1 MPQPANTMALLG
13 SLFDANGNSPYEN
26 QLVTSAPATGYF
38 SKGIA
43 NSIYF
48 QDISITGPFPSGLI
62 TNGYWTIYLPW
73 PSQTDTGGAPMI
85 WEIFLPDGTAWAG
98 PSQEN
103 AASNGLWDL
112 SNAKQW
118 NRVQVG
124 PSLPVLVGTQGLK
137 GDKGDKGDTGQTG
150 QPGAPGSGTTVPTLQ
165 SAYGARG
172 DGVTDDWAALNSYLA
187 DLSAGKPTV
196 AIPQANYLIGKPIAI
211 PMSVD
216 RPTAVANTLKLLG
229 VGNGGSTN
237 GHYPISPSGR
247 GTVFDFRA
255 DGTYNPYLNDYA
267 MVSGGDFSYVVGAPG
282 ATTIALT
289 PLKAFINNATNTDQ
303 SSIAPIGPLTIP
315 VVPDGWYSIDISRDG
330 HVYLGSSTDA
340 GGGGSLLYW
349 IKSTGGAGTTGSTR
363 QLSTPGTPTGAAYC
377 TVAGTRPDTIR
388 LYELHM
394 AGSKPD
400 IVRDARCYLGCFNH
414 RGNGT
419 LSLQDI
425 CLAQLSGTAGTLP
438 FIVSNGILK
447 TQDVQ
452 FWGRTSANFQGNPGI
467 PSQDAI
473 HIGGSGSW
481 YSPGGSD
488 SYSNYSIMAGYGS
501 RLRNDLAQNIRK
513 YFWIRGNGQDVVVE
527 NPYLMANCGNN
538 RDGSISGID
547 LSGTLVAPPSGIHIV
562 NPEFEMS
569 SYAHAI
575 RVGLALETQIISPI
589 VSDANN
595 GWLAANIAAG
605 ASTISVASASMAY
618 PMDVTNWLG
627 QEILLDSNQ
636 MTEEVVTLATTP
648 VTYGG
653 GALPT
658 VTGTAGN
665 QYIDFTTSVRIAAG
679 TTVLLGSGQATQEVV
694 QIGAGGTGTRFQLNY
709 SLGYSYAA
717 APAGL
722 GPWVLTFG
730 ATKNAF
736 AHAVTVN
743 GPTVARSISTVKYV
757 TGEYGNSN
765 LVVGGSRLFGSM
777 RLVSDPTPAGTNSVL
792 SNSAVSTRAV
802 TVTAK
807 AALGAAGPPPF
818 QILDSA
824 GVEIMTLGRRAANGV
839 IDRVIEVPNGGTL
852 RLNANGGAI
861 QIAPDG
867 GAQLTM
873 LTNGYSG
880 MSLNTNGTGWFYKA
894 LNAGYP
900 GNYVEYQDN
909 TGAIRSRVRGDGM
922 VAATYN
928 TAANFSGLATVSKAG
943 TPVDADWA
951 TAPPDGTMVVDS
963 TGLKLWIRVLG
974 VWRSTTLV

>member
-1 MPQPANTMALLG
+1 MAQPANTMALLG

-137 GDKGDKGDTGQTG
+137 GDKGDPGK
-150 QPGAPGSGTTVPTLQ
+150 PGAPGAPGTPGAAGSGTALPTLQ

-172 DGVTDDWAALNSYLA
+172 DGVTDDYQAIGNYLA
-187 DLSAGKPTV
+187 DLAIGRPTV
-196 AIPQANYLIGKPIAI
+196 SIPLANYYISKPFAV
-211 PMSVD
+211 PMTTD
-216 RPTAVANTLKLLG
+216 RPTALSTTIKLAG

-267 MVSGGDFSYVVGAPG
+267 MVSGGDFSYVAGAPG

-289 PLKAFINNATNTDQ
+289 PFKAFINNTTNTDQ
-303 SSIAPIGPLTIP
+303 SSVTPIGPLTIP
-315 VVPDGWYSIDISRDG
+315 VVPDGWYSIDVSRDG
-330 HVYLGSSTDA
+330 HVYLGSSNDA

-349 IKSTGGAGTTGSTR
+349 VKSTGGAGTTGSTR

-400 IVRDARCYLGCFNH
+400 IIRDARCYLGCFNH

-527 NPYLMANCGNN
+527 NPYLMGNCGNN

-575 RVGLALETQIISPI
+575 RIGLALETQIISPI

-605 ASTISVASASMAY
+605 ASTISVVSATMAY
-618 PMDVTNWLG
+618 PMDITNWLG
-627 QEILLDSNQ
+627 QEILLDSSLA
-636 MTEEVVTLATTP
+636 TEEVVMLAATP

-665 QYIDFTTSVRIAAG
+665 QYIDFATSVTIAAG
-679 TTVLLGSGQATQEVV
+679 VTVLLGSGQATQEVV

-709 SLGYSYAA
+709 GLGYSYAA

-736 AHAVTVN
+736 AHAVIVN

-757 TGEYGNSN
+757 TGEYGNGN
-765 LVVGGSRLFGSM
+765 LVVGGSRLFGNM

-824 GVEIMTLGRRAANGV
+824 GVEIMHFGQRTVNNNPTIDRYIEVPYGQTLSLQAEAGYMYIGTDNSPHTLIYVNSGSGITGQNTGDANPTFYFKNFSATYASDLTQWKDSANGV
-839 IDRVIEVPNGGTL
+839 QF
-852 RLNANGGAI
+852 AI
-861 QIAPDG
+861 G
-867 GAQLTM
+867 
-873 LTNGYSG
+873 NV
-880 MSLNTNGTGWFYKA
+880 GTGAAPKWG
-894 LNAGYP
+894 L
-900 GNYVEYQDN
+900 
-909 TGAIRSRVRGDGM
+909 RVRA
-922 VAATYN
+922 VANAESMAQSHALGSYTGRSVAVYDDAGVLVGWFPLYN
-928 TAANFSGLATVSKAG
+928 
-943 TPVDADWA
+943 
-951 TAPPDGTMVVDS
+951 
-963 TGLKLWIRVLG
+963 
-974 VWRSTTLV
+974 